1 MDNNVV
7 SKKAGDSDA
16 ITREYFDSLLIQPR
30 FIHSAVPTTDIELFG
45 AHLSTPIMTGAV
57 SRLANVREN
66 GAVAMAE
73 AIKDVNSVVWLGTG
87 NEADLK
93 SITDTG
99 VRAIEIIKPFAD
111 LQLIFQEIQ
120 RARQCGVFALGMDI
134 DHSFDNWKGHP
145 MCSKTV
151 HELREIIKAAEVPF
165 IIKGVLS
172 IQDACKSVEAGAKA
186 IVLSHHHGKMAYT
199 VPPLM
204 VLPQIVKA
212 VGKEITIIVDSG
224 ILSGF
229 DVFKTLA
236 LGANAVC
243 IGRPLLS
250 VLKSEGAEGIQKK
263 INEMTWELAMIM
275 AKTGSPDVAHIDPSV
290 LIRR

>member
-1 MDNNVV
+1 MDNNAI
-7 SKKAGDSDA
+7 SKKAGDSDS

-30 FIHSAVPTTDIELFG
+30 FLHSAVPTTEIELFG
-45 AHLSTPIMTGAV
+45 EKLATPIMTGAV
-57 SRLANVREN
+57 SRLASVREN

-73 AIKDVNSVVWLGTG
+73 AIKAVNSVVWLGTG
-87 NEADLK
+87 NDADLK
-93 SITDTG
+93 CITDTG

-111 LQLIFQEIQ
+111 LNLIFQQIQ
-120 RARQCGVFALGMDI
+120 HARQCGVFALGMDI
-134 DHSFDNWKGHP
+134 DHSFDHWKEHQ
-145 MCSKTV
+145 MRSKTV
-151 HELREIIKAAEVPF
+151 TELRDIIKTAGVPF

-204 VLPQIVKA
+204 VLPQIVKE
-212 VGKEITIIVDSG
+212 VGEDITIIVDSG

-243 IGRPLLS
+243 IGRPLLP
-250 VLKSEGAEGIQKK
+250 VLKSDGAEGIQKK
-263 INEMTWELAMIM
+263 INEMTRELAMIM
-275 AKTGSPDVAHIDPSV
+275 AKTGSPDVSHIDPSV
-290 LIRR
+290 LIQR